1 MIPGNGAPRPNGG
14 RRRVG
19 VVGAGIVGLAVA
31 RRLAEVCGD
40 EVTVFE
46 KETEVATHQTGRNS
60 GVVHSGL
67 YYKPGSLKAVLC
79 RRGVELLREFCA
91 QKDLEYREIG
101 KVVVA
106 RDAQEVE
113 RLRDLEARAR
123 ANGVPGIAWLEP
135 QALREIE
142 PHVRGVAALHSPT
155 TAIVDYRAIARALA
169 DDLAAD
175 GGKLLLGQSVT
186 DIRPEGSG
194 VAVYCGDKRSRDKH
208 SGAAGRGADERH
220 VFDHLVLCAGLHSDT
235 LARRAGDDKG
245 PAIVPFRGEYFRLV
259 PQRADLVRGLVYPV
273 PDPAYPFLG
282 VHMTPRIDGSVDVG
296 PNAVLALA
304 REAYRRRDVNPRDLI
319 ATLTWPGALRLFA
332 KHWRMGA
339 LEMYGSLSKRAF
351 TETARAYVPD
361 LTPAD
366 LVRAPAGV
374 RAQAVDRDGGL
385 VDDFR
390 ISFLGPVTAV
400 RNAPSPAATSSL
412 AIAEHVVD
420 RLLERQ
426 SGC

>member
-1 MIPGNGAPRPNGG
+1 MIPAEAVPRPAGG

-31 RRLAEVCGD
+31 RRLAEVRGD
-40 EVTVFE
+40 EVTVFD
-46 KETEVATHQTGRNS
+46 KESEVAAHQTGHNS

-79 RRGVELLREFCA
+79 RRGVDLLREFCA
-91 QKDLEYREIG
+91 GKDLEYREIG

-106 RDAQEVE
+106 RDAVEAE
-113 RLRDLEARAR
+113 RLRELQDRAR
-123 ANGVPGIAWLEP
+123 ANGVPGVAWLGP

-142 PHVRGVAALHSPT
+142 PNVRGVAALHSPT
-155 TAIVDYRAIARALA
+155 TAIVDYRAVARALA
-169 DDLAAD
+169 DDVAAY
-175 GGKLLLGQSVT
+175 GGKLLLGRPVT
-186 DIRPEGSG
+186 GIRPEGGG
-194 VAVYCGDKRSRDKH
+194 VTVVRGGNGAGD
-208 SGAAGRGADERH
+208 GDERERYL
-220 VFDHLVLCAGLHSDT
+220 FDELILCAGLHSDT
-235 LARRAGDDKG
+235 LARLAGDDKG

-259 PQRADLVRGLVYPV
+259 PQRADIVRGLVYPV

-282 VHMTPRIDGSVDVG
+282 VHLTPRVDGTVDVG
-296 PNAVLALA
+296 PNAVLGLA
-304 REAYRRRDVNPRDLI
+304 REAYRRSDVSPRDLI
-319 ATLTWPGALRLFA
+319 NTLTWPGTLRLFA

-339 LEMYGSLSKRAF
+339 HEMYGLLSKRAF
-351 TETARAYVPD
+351 TQAARAYVPD
-361 LTPAD
+361 LTAAD

-400 RNAPSPAATSSL
+400 RNAPSPGATSSL
-412 AIAEHVVD
+412 AIARHVVD
-420 RLLERQ
+420 RLLEHR
-426 SGC
+426 SG